1 MNSQGA
7 TSIIE
12 LKCHADE
19 VMLVCRTLGRGRL
32 AVDDLFV
39 VFEAVYFNGFNGL
52 KNLSFFWL

>member
-1 MNSQGA
+1 
-7 TSIIE
+7 
-12 LKCHADE
+12 
-19 VMLVCRTLGRGRL
+19 GRVRL